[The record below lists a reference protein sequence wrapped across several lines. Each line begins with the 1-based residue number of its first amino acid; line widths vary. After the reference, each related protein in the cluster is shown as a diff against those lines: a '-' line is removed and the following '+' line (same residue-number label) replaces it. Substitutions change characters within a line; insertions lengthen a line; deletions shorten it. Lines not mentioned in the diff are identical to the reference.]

1 MENNIKT
8 NEYFQNKMDSER
20 KRINKFEMLWM
31 SYNHQI
37 LKGLEWEKYI

>member
-20 KRINKFEMLWM
+20 ELISLKMLWM